1 MKYGLSRPCEM
12 VLSTNHICYKL
23 IRENYMNNLL
33 KFLPNILEDLNLISI
48 QYRFI
53 QIIKNFKRN
62 YHLDI
67 FKKIINKSKKNED
80 IPKFNPRLDLSVNIY
95 KKYDEYSTL
104 SIMIKNYFTNKY
116 IKPSQKNKDSRRFSC
131 VF

>member
-1 MKYGLSRPCEM
+1 MKYGLSRPCDM

-33 KFLPNILEDLNLISI
+33 KFLPNILKDLNLIII
-48 QYRFI
+48 QSGFMR
-53 QIIKNFKRN
+53 IIKTFKRN
-62 YHLDI
+62 YHLAI
-67 FKKIINKSKKNED
+67 FKKNINKSKKNED

-95 KKYDEYSTL
+95 NKYDEYSTL

>member
-1 MKYGLSRPCEM
+1 
-12 VLSTNHICYKL
+12 
-23 IRENYMNNLL
+23 MNNLL
-33 KFLPNILEDLNLISI
+33 KFLPNILKDLNLISI

-67 FKKIINKSKKNED
+67 FKKNINKSKKNED
-80 IPKFNPRLDLSVNIY
+80 IQKFNPRLDLSVNIY